1 MVTFMNGAICTI
13 IYTEH
18 NENQTE
24 TVRRRMAVQIAGHRV
39 RAKES
44 DLSDRSDLS
53 DGAQDPAVMHPCVLS
68 ELSELSALSDRP
80 RPQYRLRAMCPAATR
95 VSITPAQRGGRDIS
109 KRHVAAFPKKVFPSS
124 PASLQYLRTEPSRRI
139 LARMASRRAASG
151 RAQATTN
158 QQVIC
163 SRLFRK
169 SRMAVFQAAVSSE

>member
-1 MVTFMNGAICTI
+1 
-13 IYTEH
+13 
-18 NENQTE
+18 
-24 TVRRRMAVQIAGHRV
+24 
-39 RAKES
+39 
-44 DLSDRSDLS
+44 
-53 DGAQDPAVMHPCVLS
+53 MHPCVLS

-95 VSITPAQRGGRDIS
+95 VSITPAQRGGRNIARLTFGKLWRD
-109 KRHVAAFPKKVFPSS
+109 FPTFRPADWFWAKHKSNRRTRKGLEKDEGVQRGKERTFPQKVFPS
-124 PASLQYLRTEPSRRI
+124 PFAVFQNFPTEFSRRI